1 MTFAEIEDLVAL
13 GESDTLEFKKST
25 GQLSRA
31 AETLCGL
38 LNGRGGLVLIGVM
51 PAGSIVGQLVTD
63 GTLQDVAQ
71 ILRRFDPPAPIQ
83 IHCVTVPSSSHKV
96 LVLEAFHSPESR
108 PFTFD
113 GRPYERI
120 GATTSVMPQENYQR
134 LILER
139 AHALQRWEN
148 LPSALTLSGLDE
160 DEILRTVRFGI
171 AAGRLSPSFSED
183 AADVLDRLGLRVHG
197 HIANAAVVAFG
208 RQLLPYYPQ
217 CQLRMAR
224 FRGTNKTEFLD
235 QRQVYGHALQLL
247 DEALQF
253 LSRHLPVAG
262 RIEPGLFERA
272 DSPLFPPVALREA
285 LVNAF
290 CHRDYSIVGG
300 AVSLAIFDDRLEV
313 WSDGTLPFGLRVE
326 DLKRDHLSRPRN
338 PLIAEVF
345 YRRGLVERW
354 GRGTQKIVEL
364 CLQAGHPEPEFVEQ
378 AGAVGVRFIPSGYIA
393 PHRIAHDLTT
403 RQRRVLQVLASR
415 IDAGFSELR
424 ASIAPTAAVRTFRDD
439 LLHLKRLGLIGLR
452 GRGRGAT
459 WFLVGPSDGKGQNKA
474 E

>member
-1 MTFAEIEDLVAL
+1 MTFAEIEDLVRQ
-13 GESDTLEFKKST
+13 GESETLEFKKST

-31 AETLCGL
+31 AETLCAF
-38 LNGRGGLVLIGVM
+38 LNSCGGRVLIGVM
-51 PAGSIVGQLVTD
+51 PAGKIVGQLVAD

-71 ILRRFDPPAPIQ
+71 MLKRFDPPPPVQ
-83 IHCVTVPSSSHKV
+83 VHRVRMPSSAHEI
-96 LVLEAFHSPESR
+96 LVLEAADSPENR

-113 GRPYERI
+113 GRSYERI
-120 GATTSVMPQENYQR
+120 GTTTPVMPQENYQR

-148 LPSALTLSGLDE
+148 LPSVLTLGDLDRN
-160 DEILRTVRFGI
+160 EILKTVRLGV

-183 AADVLDRLGLRVHG
+183 AGDVLDRLGLRIQGRLV
-197 HIANAAVVAFG
+197 NAAVVVFG
-208 RQLLPYYPQ
+208 HQLLPFYPQ

-224 FRGTNKTEFLD
+224 FRGTDKTEFLD
-235 QRQVYGHALQLL
+235 QRQVCGHALELL
-247 DEALQF
+247 EEALQF

-262 RIEPGLFERA
+262 RIEPGLFERV

-300 AVSLAIFDDRLEV
+300 AVSLAIFDDRLEI
-313 WSDGTLPFGLRVE
+313 WSDGTLPFGLKVE

-338 PLIAEVF
+338 PLLAEVF
-345 YRRGLVERW
+345 YRRGLIERW

-364 CLQAGHPEPEFVEQ
+364 CVQAGHPEPEFVEQ
-378 AGAVGVRFIPSGYIA
+378 AGAVGVRFLPSGYIA

-403 RQRRVLQVLASR
+403 RQRRVLQVLATR
-415 IDAGFSELR
+415 MDAGFSGLR
-424 ASIAPTAAVRTFRDD
+424 SSIAPAVAVRTFRDD

-459 WFLVGPSDGKGQNKA
+459 WFLLGPAEGKGQNGA